1 MSGALAVV
9 RGSSCAGRSTGGGG
23 SEWYPGLDPLKGP
36 CGDPEEDGWLCV
48 RARGDSVCLH
58 WRDVGGDEVGS
69 LRLLSRCTHCLGT
82 LDLLPC
88 WGNCYTDLG
97 QVILLGSLPAD
108 STDLRFPE
116 AVACYLSLYWQRV
129 PRGIEGVVGVRQGTG
144 T

>member
-1 MSGALAVV
+1 MSGALAAV
-9 RGSSCAGRSTGGGG
+9 RGFSCVGRSTGGGG
-23 SEWYPGLDPLKGP
+23 SEWCPGLDPLKGP
-36 CGDPEEDGWLCV
+36 CGVPEEDGWLCV
-48 RARGDSVCLH
+48 RARGDCACALGGC
-58 WRDVGGDEVGS
+58 WGDELGS

-97 QVILLGSLPAD
+97 QVNLLGSLPAD

-116 AVACYLSLYWQRV
+116 AVACYLTLYWQRV
-129 PRGIEGVVGVRQGTG
+129 PRGIEGLVGVRQGTG